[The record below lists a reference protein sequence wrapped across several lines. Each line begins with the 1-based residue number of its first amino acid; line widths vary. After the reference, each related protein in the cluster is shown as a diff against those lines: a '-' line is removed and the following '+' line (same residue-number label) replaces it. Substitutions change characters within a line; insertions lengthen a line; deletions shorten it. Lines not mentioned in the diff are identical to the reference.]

1 MDSSL
6 FIAVGAISALGLIF
20 GILLAVASKL
30 FAVKSD
36 PLVEEI
42 RAALPGANC
51 GACGYAGCDQYAEAV
66 AADECKI
73 TLCSVGGEACAKD
86 LERITGRTAD
96 EGIRLVAR
104 VKCGGTINN
113 RKKSYEYTGLETCL
127 DMAQLYS
134 GDNACAYGCLGAGD
148 CVKACPFD
156 AIRIV
161 DGVAF
166 ILEDKCKSCE
176 ICVGVCPKNII
187 EMVPENAAVTI
198 ACSNIDKGAVAMK
211 GCSVACIG
219 CKKCVKVCPVD
230 AIEVND
236 FLAKIDYDKCINCGK
251 CIEVC
256 PTNAILRYN
265 KKKKKIVKK
274 PKPTEEA

>member
-20 GILLAVASKL
+20 GIILAVASKL

-36 PLVEEI
+36 PLVEEV

-51 GACGYAGCDQYAEAV
+51 GACGYPGCDQYAEAV

-73 TLCSVGGEACAKD
+73 TLCTVGGEACAKD
-86 LERITGRTAD
+86 LERITGRTA
-96 EGIRLVAR
+96 EAGVRLVAR
-104 VKCGGTINN
+104 VNCGGTLNN

-134 GDNACAYGCLGAGD
+134 GDNACTYGCLGAGD
-148 CVKACPFD
+148 CEKACPFD
-156 AIRIV
+156 AIRMV
-161 DGVAF
+161 EGVAF

-198 ACSNIDKGAVAMK
+198 VCSNTDKGAVAMK